1 MTKIKIFKNFLQPH
15 KIPKKIFQKL
25 KYIYKFKTYQKE
37 LFKKKQEFF
46 FEELGLD
53 RKKGV
58 ENLNLTKEKFEILPN
73 GMSSEH
79 EVLFS
84 SISLKKS
91 LEIKNI
97 LEIGTYDG
105 NNAFLLS
112 KLFPNSN
119 IDTIDLGREDKNFRN
134 YYNRETKINEFIE
147 SRNKRISSSGNI
159 NFVEMNSVKLL
170 NHKKS
175 YDLIWIDGA
184 HGYPV
189 VCIDIINAIKLIRDG
204 GLILCDDVFKNLK
217 NSDEMYQSIATYET
231 LSLLKSQKLIDLSLV
246 FKRLSS
252 KYNCLDEE
260 RKFIAICK
268 KIN

>member
-1 MTKIKIFKNFLQPH
+1 MTKVNIFKNFLQPH

-25 KYIYKFKTYQKE
+25 KYIYKFKTYKKE
-37 LFKKKQEFF
+37 SFKKKQEIF

-58 ENLNLTKEKFEILPN
+58 ENLNLIREKFKILPN
-73 GMSSEH
+73 DMSSEH

-84 SISLKKS
+84 SISLKKN
-91 LEIKNI
+91 LEIRNI

-112 KLFPNSN
+112 KFFPNSN
-119 IDTIDLGREDKNFRN
+119 IDTIDLGQKDENFKN
-134 YYNRETKINEFIE
+134 YYNREKKIDEFIE
-147 SRNKRISSSGNI
+147 SRNKKISSCINI
-159 NFVEMNSVKLL
+159 NFIEMNSVKLL

-189 VCIDIINAIKLIRDG
+189 VCIDILNAIKLIRNE

-231 LSLLKSQKLIDLSLV
+231 LSLLKSQKLINLSLV

-260 RKFIAICK
+260 RKFIAVCK
-268 KIN
+268 KTS

>member
-1 MTKIKIFKNFLQPH
+1 M
-15 KIPKKIFQKL
+15 
-25 KYIYKFKTYQKE
+25 
-37 LFKKKQEFF
+37 
-46 FEELGLD
+46 
-53 RKKGV
+53 
-58 ENLNLTKEKFEILPN
+58 ENLNLIREKFKILPN
-73 GMSSEH
+73 DMSSEH

-84 SISLKKS
+84 SISLKKN
-91 LEIKNI
+91 LEIRNI

-112 KLFPNSN
+112 KFFPNSN
-119 IDTIDLGREDKNFRN
+119 IDTIDLGQKDENFKN
-134 YYNRETKINEFIE
+134 YYNREKKIDEFIE
-147 SRNKRISSSGNI
+147 SRNKKISSCINI
-159 NFVEMNSVKLL
+159 NFIEMNSVKLL

-189 VCIDIINAIKLIRDG
+189 VCIDILNAIKLIRNE

-231 LSLLKSQKLIDLSLV
+231 LSLLKSQKLINLSLV

-260 RKFIAICK
+260 RKFIAVCK
-268 KIN
+268 KTS